1 MASKDDKKP
10 DASSALAAF
19 ALHVPNK
26 PTPLPVASH
35 LRGLDHYNVWTIQLR
50 ALVGVDACKVIDGE
64 PREGG
69 SFDPTLWDRLNEF
82 VISTIVILADQSVIH
97 HVAGC
102 KRTATA
108 YWAALRDVYRPSDAQ
123 GAQRLLTR
131 FWGLTLPAATPEAFE
146 TFSKEYR
153 AALAA
158 IKAADV
164 KLETVYSSHLL
175 NALPPA
181 LSASKTSL
189 AITNSSELPST
200 DRILDLVR
208 NEVLRLS
215 SSSSSTSVAL
225 TASSEMPPP
234 SPCPACKG
242 AHWLRDCTSPEG
254 DKFRAQRKE
263 RNFKNRL
270 KAKARLAQAGEAN
283 AQLAS
288 LLDEDTGVE
297 VWLTMSFS
305 ATPRSLKPTIDSG
318 ATHSHGV
325 RP

>member
-1 MASKDDKKP
+1 LKQD
-10 DASSALAAF
+10 LF
-19 ALHVPNK
+19 IYL
-26 PTPLPVASH
+26 
-35 LRGLDHYNVWTIQLR
+35 
-50 ALVGVDACKVIDGE
+50 
-64 PREGG
+64 
-69 SFDPTLWDRLNEF
+69 
-82 VISTIVILADQSVIH
+82 TIVISAVQSVTH
-97 HVAGC
+97 HVAAC

-108 YWAALRDVYRPSDAQ
+108 YWAALREVYRPTDAQ

-131 FWGLTLPAATPEAFE
+131 FWGLTLPVATPEAFE
-146 TFSKEYR
+146 TFLNEYP

-175 NALPPA
+175 KALPPA

-215 SSSSSTSVAL
+215 SSSLSTSVAL
-225 TASSEMPPP
+225 TGSV
-234 SPCPACKG
+234 
-242 AHWLRDCTSPEG
+242 DCTSPEG

-270 KAKARLAQAGEAN
+270 KAKARLA
-283 AQLAS
+283 
-288 LLDEDTGVE
+288 
-297 VWLTMSFS
+297 
-305 ATPRSLKPTIDSG
+305 
-318 ATHSHGV
+318 
-325 RP
+325 